1 MTTTLKFAEDLAIQ
15 TGELLTTFFQLEG
28 VDAEVKSDRTVVTEA
43 DLTADRF
50 VRESIQAAYPND
62 EILTEEINTNGI
74 DPGKPL
80 WVIDPLDGT
89 TNFTLGLHIWGVSI
103 ARIVDGFP
111 ETAALYF
118 PLLKELYS
126 AQKGGGAFL
135 NHKPLTVQ
143 PLRPNMPTA
152 FFACSSKSLRQYK
165 LDVRYK
171 FRMLGAAAYD
181 FCLVARGGAIA
192 GFHSVPKIWDIA
204 AGWLVVEEAGGVAQ
218 LHPSGSPF
226 PYFTD
231 HYPHET
237 SFPTFVAANPEIAAR
252 LAPAITRR

>member
-1 MTTTLKFAEDLAIQ
+1 MTTALKFAEDLAIQ

-43 DLTADRF
+43 DLSADHF

-62 EILTEEINTNGI
+62 EVLTEETNSKGI

-89 TNFTLGLHIWGVSI
+89 TNFALGLHIWGVSI

-118 PLLKELYS
+118 PLLEELYS
-126 AQKGGGAFL
+126 AQKGSGAFL

-152 FFACSSKSLRQYK
+152 FFACSSKSLRNYQ
-165 LDVRYK
+165 LNVRYK

-192 GFHSVPKIWDIA
+192 GFHSVAKIWDIA

-226 PYFTD
+226 PYFAD

-237 SFPTFVAANPEIAAR
+237 SFPTFVAADEEIAAK
-252 LAPAITRR
+252 LASAITRR